1 MSVKTAGEAAA
12 RIAYLSSDL
21 VLSVQ
26 PSLQGESTFSRQL
39 KQLSADNV
47 RAVRQNED
55 PLLSAFHPLQN
66 GTYVSV
72 TTSSSILLSST
83 PHLYRLAQYP
93 IVLHVSLEPAA
104 FPDFSVISSIRQCG
118 FSFLH
123 SQTVQEAQDMALT
136 SHALAIKSGK
146 GVIHFFD
153 ASNSTDDQPIAEE
166 DPAFVRDILDLNSA
180 RAIHQPGVSQTIYA
194 SSGRVATVEEQG
206 LAAAQ
211 SQPLA
216 TPELSIPSKDVP
228 STEASSIVSSQRE
241 SVAGSTVP
249 SSAATTVEAPTRRPV
264 DASDIFQITTHIWDS
279 LAARTGRSYHAIEYS
294 GPQDAK
300 QALFIFGSTGVLV
313 NALRNSSSREDFK
326 GVGVITARLYRP
338 WLGIQI
344 SRAIPN
350 SLERIA
356 VLEQV
361 RRTTKWGPCFLD
373 LLSSLAPQ
381 ALITNRPL
389 LVSFRLGYVEPATA
403 DQALRGIFQN
413 LTASSPIQN
422 LEVGVQ
428 KGSAE
433 LDASLQL
440 KPNANENAYTKIL
453 TQLFDGRLHVAN
465 QLGSQNAGISATI
478 SASPE
483 YGFGSLIARME
494 RRQRFVREVQ
504 EAVKS
509 NKFATDVPKDWLSKW
524 AINAANS
531 TKSNQLAPDV
541 IARLLVDGS
550 SLSKDLLA
558 SKQFFFTE
566 SQWLIGSDAWAYD
579 LGNSGVHHVLA
590 SGANVNMLIIDSQ
603 PYSERDAA
611 DPTRRKK
618 DIGLYAMNY
627 GNAYVASVAAYSSYT
642 QVLQAIAE
650 ADQFNGP
657 SVIVAYL
664 PYSKEDDSPLT
675 VLQETKKAVD
685 LGYWPLYRWN
695 PNNAEKGEPNFAL
708 DSERI
713 KRELEEFLRRDNQLT
728 QIMNRNP
735 RFSAAL
741 SESYGSEVR
750 TLQKRAAK
758 DAYDKLL
765 EGLFGAPLTILFG
778 SDNGNAENLA
788 KRLGNRGKA
797 RGLKTLVMAM
807 DDYPVEDL
815 ATEENI
821 VIITSTAGQGEFPQN
836 GRNFWE
842 TVKNSADLDLSSIRY
857 SVFSLGD
864 SHYWPRKEDRIYYNK
879 PGKDLDSRIS
889 FLGGKLLTEIGLG
902 DDQDPD
908 GYQTGYQEWEPRLWQ
923 ALGVDKV
930 EGLPEEPPP
939 LTNEDIK
946 IQSNYLRG
954 TIAEGLKDTSTGAIS
969 ASDQQLTKFH
979 GTYMQDDRD
988 IRDER
993 KAQGLEPAYS
1003 FMIRCRLPGGV
1014 ATPSQWLQMDAI
1026 SSAYGNETMKL
1037 TTRQTFQFHGVVKG
1051 KLRAAMQAINRSLMS
1066 TIAACGDVNRNV
1078 MCSSLPELSAYHREV
1093 HEISKRISDHLLPAT
1108 TAYHEIWLKDE
1119 NDKKVQIAGD
1129 AVVDHEPLYGPTY
1142 LPRKFKITIAIPP
1155 HNDTDVYAHDIGLIA
1170 IKGADGHLE
1179 GFNILAGGGMGVTH
1193 NNKKTYPRT
1202 GSMFG
1207 YVPASEAHIVCEKI
1221 MLVQRDHG
1229 DRKNRKHARLKYTID
1244 DMGVDVFKGKV
1255 EELLPGGL
1263 RFETPRPF
1271 KFDSNVDTFGWQ
1283 KDEYNLNHFTFFIE
1297 NGRIEDTADFQM
1309 RTGLREL
1316 SKLEKGEFRLTGNQH
1331 LILSNIKDEDLPAIK
1346 QLMAAYK
1353 LDNTSFTGLRL
1364 SSSAC
1369 VAFPTCGLAM
1379 AESERYLPIL
1389 ISKLESTLEENGLA
1403 RESIVMRMTGC
1414 PNGCARPWLAE
1425 VAFVGKAYGAYNMY
1439 LGGGYHGQRLNKL
1452 YRASIKEEEILD
1464 IMKGLLKRYA
1474 LERNADGGRAERFG
1488 DWCIRAG
1495 IINETT
1501 EGRRFHEG
1509 TLLPTG
1515 YLCGCFGRISAAGY
1529 EVKSETFA
1537 LGSFDLIDKEL
1548 KIVSSKGS
1556 LKRPPVLFVWFLVN
1570 YILAETETLDMIMFS
1585 RALMTWTQDHIP
1597 TDNDSTS
1604 DDPVIASYDIFITD
1618 AQVRRFLLQYPDRS
1632 LAQPYSD
1639 LTLQK
1644 PTEFRLKPKTG
1655 LVEVDIPINTRIN
1668 YDESKGLRYGNAL
1681 KKSRVLQEG
1690 GTHGLAGGFN
1700 TGGVAAG
1707 RAKLESDSVG
1717 KDYWND
1723 GNGGEY
1729 EDLEDEAIKAGHI
1742 MTTQTLG
1749 GRIQET
1755 MDGDPI
1761 YMLGAFKENELHL
1774 APLSAIVQVRPQLH
1788 HLDAFDEVAIK
1799 SKASAKGKKDLEDEG
1814 GPRSAPEARAID
1826 VKVKSAEAE
1835 QTGGQRNN
1843 ELLKRMQDE
1852 KWEKYTWIDENDEES
1867 WDKYEEYMFNRT
1879 IEEPPQLESAIEP
1892 DDYIDGMS
1900 APRVDPTRP
1909 DMTGWAM
1916 RARRKKRGLPEK
1928 AQADDD
1934 IVMETA

>member
-1 MSVKTAGEAAA
+1 MGVNTAAEAAA
-12 RIAYLSSDL
+12 RVAYLSSDL

-26 PSLQGESTFSRQL
+26 PSLQGDSEFSQQL
-39 KQLSADNV
+39 KQLSANNVQGIVSHEVPEV

-66 GTYVSV
+66 GKYVSV
-72 TTSSSILLSST
+72 TTSSSILLSSI

-123 SQTVQEAQDMALT
+123 SETPQEAQDIALT
-136 SHALAIKSGK
+136 AHALAIKSGK

-153 ASNSTDDQPIAEE
+153 SSNASGDVPIAEE
-166 DPAFVRDILDLNSA
+166 DPELVTEILDLNSA
-180 RAIHQPGVSQTIYA
+180 RALHQSNGTSQTIYA
-194 SSGRVATVEEQG
+194 NSGRIATVEEQG

-211 SQPLA
+211 SQAVA
-216 TPELSIPSKDVP
+216 TSELPALSKDLS
-228 STEASSIVSSQRE
+228 STEASSIASSQGD
-241 SVAGSTVP
+241 SISGSAVP

-264 DASDIFQITTHIWDS
+264 DASDIFQIAGHIWDS
-279 LAARTGRSYHAIEYS
+279 LAARTGRTYHAIEYV
-294 GPQDAK
+294 GPENAK
-300 QALFIFGSTGVLV
+300 NALFIFGSTRIFVDILSDP
-313 NALRNSSSREDFK
+313 SSKGDFP
-326 GVGVITARLYRP
+326 GIGIITARLYRP
-338 WLGIQI
+338 WVGSQI
-344 SRAIPN
+344 SRTIPT
-350 SLERIA
+350 SVERIA

-361 RRTTKWGPCFLD
+361 RKTTKWGPSFLD
-373 LLSSLAPQ
+373 LLSSLARQ
-381 ALITNRPL
+381 GGGNSPL
-389 LVSFRLGYVEPATA
+389 PVGYRLGYVEPSTVR
-403 DQALRGIFQN
+403 QALRGILQN

-422 LEVGVQ
+422 LDVGTQKEPSEV
-428 KGSAE
+428 
-433 LDASLQL
+433 ASKLQL
-440 KPNANENAYTKIL
+440 EQPANENAYVKIL
-453 TQLFDGRLHVAN
+453 NQLFDGRLHVAN
-465 QLGSQNAGISATI
+465 QLGSQHAGISATV
-478 SASPE
+478 STSPE

-494 RRQRFVREVQ
+494 RRERFVGEVQ

-509 NKFATDVPKDWLSKW
+509 NEFATDIPRNWLSKW
-524 AINAANS
+524 ALNAAEP
-531 TKSNQLAPDV
+531 KKINQIAPDV
-541 IARLLVDGS
+541 ITRLLVDGS
-550 SLSKDLLA
+550 SLSRKLLA
-558 SKQFFFTE
+558 SKQFFFAE

-603 PYSERDAA
+603 PYSERVAA

-627 GNAYVASVAAYSSYT
+627 GNAYVASVAVYSSYT
-642 QVLQAIAE
+642 QVLQAITE
-650 ADQFNGP
+650 ADQFKGP
-657 SVIVAYL
+657 SIVVAYL
-664 PYSKEDDSPLT
+664 PYNKEDDSPLT

-728 QIMNRNP
+728 QIMKRNP

-741 SESYGSEVR
+741 SESYGAELR
-750 TLQKRAAK
+750 ALQKRAAK

-765 EGLFGAPLTILFG
+765 EGLFGAPLTILFA

-797 RGLKTLVMAM
+797 RGLKTAVMAM
-807 DDYPVEDL
+807 DDYPIEDL
-815 ATEENI
+815 PTEENI
-821 VIITSTAGQGEFPQN
+821 VFISSTAGQGELPQN

-842 TVKNSADLDLSSIRY
+842 TVKNSADLDLSSVHY
-857 SVFSLGD
+857 SVFGLGD
-864 SHYWPRKEDRIYYNK
+864 SHYWPRKEDKIYYNK
-879 PGKDLDSRIS
+879 PGKDLDSRLS
-889 FLGGKLLTEIGLG
+889 FLGAKKLADIGLG

-954 TIAEGLKDTSTGAIS
+954 TIAEGLRDTSTGAIS

-988 IRDER
+988 VRDER

-1014 ATPSQWLQMDAI
+1014 ATPQQWLQMDAI

-1051 KLRAAMQAINRSLMS
+1051 KLRPAMQAINKALMT

-1078 MCSSLPELSAYHREV
+1078 MCSSLPELSTYHREV
-1093 HEISKRISDHLLPAT
+1093 HQVSKKISDHLLPAT

-1119 NDKKVQIAGD
+1119 NDKKIQVAGD
-1129 AVVDHEPLYGPTY
+1129 AIVDHEPLYGPTY

-1179 GFNILAGGGMGVTH
+1179 GFNILAGGGMGMTH

-1202 GSMFG
+1202 GSMLG
-1207 YVPASEAHIVCEKI
+1207 YVPANQAHIVCEKI

-1244 DMGVDVFKGKV
+1244 DMGVDVFKDKV
-1255 EELLPGGL
+1255 EEILANGL
-1263 RFETPRPF
+1263 RFAPPRPF

-1283 KDEYNLNHFTFFIE
+1283 KDEKGLNHFTFFIE
-1297 NGRIEDTADFQM
+1297 NGRVEDTADFQM

-1316 SKLEKGEFRLTGNQH
+1316 AELGKGEFRLTGNQH
-1331 LILSNIKDEDLPAIK
+1331 LILSNVEDADLPAIK
-1346 QLMAAYK
+1346 QLMAKYK
-1353 LDNTSFTGLRL
+1353 LDNTAFSGLRL

-1379 AESERYLPIL
+1379 AESERYLPVL
-1389 ISKLESTLEENGLA
+1389 ITKLESTLEENGLG
-1403 RESIVMRMTGC
+1403 RDSIVMRMTGC

-1474 LERNADGGRAERFG
+1474 LERNVGGALPERFG
-1488 DWCIRAG
+1488 DWCVRAG
-1495 IINETT
+1495 VIKETT
-1501 EGRRFHEG
+1501 EGKNFHEG
-1509 TLLPTG
+1509 
-1515 YLCGCFGRISAAGY
+1515 
-1529 EVKSETFA
+1529 
-1537 LGSFDLIDKEL
+1537 
-1548 KIVSSKGS
+1548 
-1556 LKRPPVLFVWFLVN
+1556 
-1570 YILAETETLDMIMFS
+1570 
-1585 RALMTWTQDHIP
+1585 
-1597 TDNDSTS
+1597 
-1604 DDPVIASYDIFITD
+1604 
-1618 AQVRRFLLQYPDRS
+1618 
-1632 LAQPYSD
+1632 
-1639 LTLQK
+1639 
-1644 PTEFRLKPKTG
+1644 
-1655 LVEVDIPINTRIN
+1655 
-1668 YDESKGLRYGNAL
+1668 
-1681 KKSRVLQEG
+1681 
-1690 GTHGLAGGFN
+1690 
-1700 TGGVAAG
+1700 VA
-1707 RAKLESDSVG
+1707 
-1717 KDYWND
+1717 
-1723 GNGGEY
+1723 
-1729 EDLEDEAIKAGHI
+1729 
-1742 MTTQTLG
+1742 
-1749 GRIQET
+1749 
-1755 MDGDPI
+1755 
-1761 YMLGAFKENELHL
+1761 
-1774 APLSAIVQVRPQLH
+1774 
-1788 HLDAFDEVAIK
+1788 
-1799 SKASAKGKKDLEDEG
+1799 EDEG
-1814 GPRSAPEARAID
+1814 
-1826 VKVKSAEAE
+1826 
-1835 QTGGQRNN
+1835 
-1843 ELLKRMQDE
+1843 
-1852 KWEKYTWIDENDEES
+1852 EE
-1867 WDKYEEYMFNRT
+1867 
-1879 IEEPPQLESAIEP
+1879 
-1892 DDYIDGMS
+1892 
-1900 APRVDPTRP
+1900 
-1909 DMTGWAM
+1909 
-1916 RARRKKRGLPEK
+1916 
-1928 AQADDD
+1928 
-1934 IVMETA
+1934 